1 MESPLSL
8 QSVHSLQQQPSRYFG
23 PRDLKQMI
31 LNAGLHAPPNEFV
44 SPADRL
50 AASPLPLA
58 GMAAEFVPEGQNN
71 KPMPPGQPQFGR
83 PLTYPVQTRGR
94 DVYHAD
100 YKITPGASAC
110 SRAQENQLMDRA
122 TNPIIDSLDKNHCL
136 VRDGVGGS
144 GGPLAGRLQEPI

>member
-1 MESPLSL
+1 MESLQSL
-8 QSVHSLQQQPSRYFG
+8 QSVHSLQQKPSRYFG

-50 AASPLPLA
+50 AAASPVVS
-58 GMAAEFVPEGQNN
+58 MATEFVPEGQEN

-100 YKITPGASAC
+100 YKITPGQSAC

-122 TNPIIDSLDKNHCL
+122 ANPIIDSLDKNHCL

-144 GGPLAGRLQEPI
+144 GGPLAGRLQEPV